1 MAGLLALLGRES
13 GQVRKEAATATEAS
27 AGGRARHPYFDI
39 EFMSYQVLARKWRP
53 KTFDSLVGQDSVV
66 RALTHALDANRLHHA
81 YLLTGTRG
89 VGKTTIARI
98 LAKAL
103 NCEQGVSSTPCG
115 VCSACQQIDAGRFV
129 DYIEMD
135 AASNRGVDEMVQ
147 LLEQATFMP
156 SVGRYKVYMIDEV
169 HQLTSHAFN
178 AMLKTLEEPPAHVKF
193 ILATTDPQK
202 ILVTVLSRCL
212 QFNLR
217 QLSPAQLSSHLA
229 NVLGGEGIAADLKAL
244 DLISRAAG
252 GSVRDALS
260 LLDQAI
266 AHGAGAV
273 HADQVGQML
282 GTSNLSRM
290 ISMLSALIAGD
301 VASVRELAQQM
312 SLATLSFESALD
324 DLARLAVAL
333 QLMQFDATEGAQEFL
348 SLSDDDAAQLHILA
362 NQCSRPYAQ
371 LIYQVATRARA
382 DLRLA
387 PDPAHGFLMAMLRLM
402 TVHPGHGVTEQPMP
416 LMVGENLSRAPAAS
430 ASLKSSVEVK
440 TPVQQDVP
448 VTKSLAPVPTASPV
462 RSDNAAAPT
471 LSPTDWPQLVE
482 ELGLKGMAREL
493 AQHSAC
499 GSFGAGEVVLK
510 LPATHRQLMMPASE
524 QRLAQ
529 ALSEKFGA
537 PMRVRFDV
545 VEQVGVTAA
554 VLKKEA
560 AEERMNQAVAA
571 IESDPLV
578 QELIDVF
585 DAKLIDG
592 SIRPLAS

>member
-1 MAGLLALLGRES
+1 
-13 GQVRKEAATATEAS
+13 
-27 AGGRARHPYFDI
+27 
-39 EFMSYQVLARKWRP
+39 MSYQVLARKWRP
-53 KTFDSLVGQDSVV
+53 KTFDSLVGQDAVV

-147 LLEQATFMP
+147 LLEQATFLP

-169 HQLTSHAFN
+169 HQLTTHAFN

-217 QLSPAQLSSHLA
+217 QVSPVQLTAHLS
-229 NVLGGEGIAADLKAL
+229 NVLAGEGIPADGKAL
-244 DLISRAAG
+244 ELIARAAG

-273 HADQVGQML
+273 QADQVGQML

-290 ISMLSALIAGD
+290 LSTMSALIRGD
-301 VASVRELAQQM
+301 VNDVREQAHQM
-312 SLATLSFESALD
+312 ALATLSFESALD

-333 QLMQFDATEGAQEFL
+333 QLMQFGAADGAQEFS
-348 SLSDDDAAQLHILA
+348 SLAEDDAARLRELA
-362 NQCSRPYAQ
+362 GQCSRPYAQ
-371 LIYQVATRARA
+371 LIYQVATKARA

-387 PDPAHGFLMAMLRLM
+387 PDSAHGFLMAMLRLL
-402 TVHPGHGVTEQPMP
+402 TVHPGHAATVQPMP
-416 LMVGENLSRAPAAS
+416 LPDVSGTSQQRQQPPIVSMSVQNTVPDVTPKAVSEKPVTAGSTEAAPPAPQQAPTAFNPAA
-430 ASLKSSVEVK
+430 
-440 TPVQQDVP
+440 
-448 VTKSLAPVPTASPV
+448 
-462 RSDNAAAPT
+462 
-471 LSPTDWPQLVE
+471 WPQLVD
-482 ELGLKGMAREL
+482 ELGLKGMTREL

-499 GSFGAGEVVLK
+499 QSFSDGLLVLN
-510 LPATHRQLMMPASE
+510 LPATHRQLLMPASE

-529 ALSEKFGA
+529 ALSEKMGGA
-537 PMRVRFDV
+537 VRVRFDV

-560 AEERMNQAVAA
+560 AEERMNNAVAA
-571 IESDPLV
+571 IESDPVV
-578 QELIDVF
+578 QEMIDVF
-585 DAKLIDG
+585 DARLIDG

>member
-1 MAGLLALLGRES
+1 
-13 GQVRKEAATATEAS
+13 
-27 AGGRARHPYFDI
+27 
-39 EFMSYQVLARKWRP
+39 MSYQVLARKWRP
-53 KTFDSLVGQDSVV
+53 KTFDSLVGQDAVV

-135 AASNRGVDEMVQ
+135 AASNRGVEEMVQ
-147 LLEQATFMP
+147 LLEQATFLP

-169 HQLTSHAFN
+169 HQLTTHAFN

-217 QLSPAQLSSHLA
+217 QVSPQQLSSHLST
-229 NVLGGEGIAADLKAL
+229 VLAGEGIPADAKAL
-244 DLISRAAG
+244 ELIARAAG

-273 HADQVGQML
+273 QAEQVGQML

-290 ISMLSALIAGD
+290 LSMMAALIAGD
-301 VASVRELAQQM
+301 VGAVREQTHQM
-312 SLATLSFESALD
+312 AVATLSFESALD

-333 QLMQFDATEGAQEFL
+333 QLMQFGAADGAQDFS
-348 SLSDDDAAQLHILA
+348 SLAEDDAAQLRRLA
-362 NQCSRPYAQ
+362 GQCARPYAQ

-387 PDPAHGFLMAMLRLM
+387 PDPAHGFLMAMLRLL
-402 TVHPGHGVTEQPMP
+402 TVHPGHAGSAQTQTMSLQDTNV
-416 LMVGENLSRAPAAS
+416 PA
-430 ASLKSSVEVK
+430 
-440 TPVQQDVP
+440 QQVSTAVVPAQAP
-448 VTKSLAPVPTASPV
+448 VTSCAEPSLEETPRPVAAQTTGIAPPAEALPE
-462 RSDNAAAPT
+462 AFAPE
-471 LSPTDWPQLVE
+471 DWPQLVDQ
-482 ELGLKGMAREL
+482 LGLKGMAREL

-499 GSFGAGEVVLK
+499 QSYANGLLVLN
-510 LPATHRQLMMPASE
+510 LPATHRQLLMPASE
-524 QRLAQ
+524 QRLIQ
-529 ALSEKFGA
+529 AITEKISE
-537 PMRVRFDV
+537 PVRIRFAI

-560 AEERMNQAVAA
+560 AEERMNNAVAA
-571 IESDPLV
+571 IESDPVV

-585 DAKLIDG
+585 DAKLIDE

>member
-1 MAGLLALLGRES
+1 
-13 GQVRKEAATATEAS
+13 
-27 AGGRARHPYFDI
+27 
-39 EFMSYQVLARKWRP
+39 MSYQVLARKWRP
-53 KTFDSLVGQDSVV
+53 KTFESLVGQDAVV

-115 VCSACQQIDAGRFV
+115 VCSACQQIDSGRFV

-147 LLEQATFMP
+147 LLEQATFLP

-169 HQLTSHAFN
+169 HQLTAHAFN

-217 QLSPAQLSSHLA
+217 QLSPLQLSAHLTH
-229 NVLGGEGIAADLKAL
+229 VLTGEGIAADPKAL
-244 DLISRAAG
+244 ELIARAAG

-273 HADQVGQML
+273 QADQVGQML
-282 GTSNLSRM
+282 GTSNVSRM
-290 ISMLSALIAGD
+290 LSMLSALVRGD
-301 VASVRELAQQM
+301 VSDVREQTQQM
-312 SLATLSFESALD
+312 ALATLSFESALD

-333 QLMQFDATEGAQEFL
+333 QLMQFGAADGAQEFS
-348 SLSDDDAAQLHILA
+348 SLTEDDAAQLRVLA
-362 NQCSRPYAQ
+362 DQASRPYAQ

-387 PDPAHGFLMAMLRLM
+387 PDPAHGFLMAMLRLL
-402 TVHPGHGVTEQPMP
+402 TVHPGHAAAMTPMAVVGGVSDVAVTNSMGSALPA
-416 LMVGENLSRAPAAS
+416 VTDAPGS
-430 ASLKSSVEVK
+430 KRVP
-440 TPVQQDVP
+440 PVQV
-448 VTKSLAPVPTASPV
+448 APPQAATIECQSPAPSTAPSALMQ
-462 RSDNAAAPT
+462 SA
-471 LSPTDWPQLVE
+471 DWPQLVDQ
-482 ELGLKGMAREL
+482 LGLKGMTREL

-499 GSFGAGEVVLK
+499 QSFIDGLLVLN
-510 LPATHRQLMMPASE
+510 LPATHRQLLMPASE

-529 ALSEKFGA
+529 ALTEKMGTA
-537 PMRVRFDV
+537 VRIRFDV

-554 VLKKEA
+554 ALKKEA
-560 AEERMNQAVAA
+560 AEMRMNNAVAA

-592 SIRPLAS
+592 SIRPLAT

>member
-1 MAGLLALLGRES
+1 
-13 GQVRKEAATATEAS
+13 
-27 AGGRARHPYFDI
+27 
-39 EFMSYQVLARKWRP
+39 MSYQVLARKWRP
-53 KTFDSLVGQDSVV
+53 KSFESLVGQDAVV

-103 NCEQGVSSTPCG
+103 NCEQGVSSKPCG

-147 LLEQATFMP
+147 LLEQATFLP

-169 HQLTSHAFN
+169 HQLTAHAFN

-217 QLSPAQLSSHLA
+217 QVSPPQLASHLEH
-229 NVLGGEGIAADLKAL
+229 VLNGEGIAPDVKAL
-244 DLISRAAG
+244 ELIARAAG

-266 AHGAGAV
+266 AHGGGSV
-273 HADQVGQML
+273 VADQVSQML
-282 GTSNLSRM
+282 GTSNMSRM
-290 ISMLSALIAGD
+290 VGMLSSLIQGD
-301 VASVRELAQQM
+301 VSAVREQTSQM
-312 SLATLSFESALD
+312 AAGALSFESALD
-324 DLARLAVAL
+324 DLSRLAVSL
-333 QLMQFDATEGAQEFL
+333 QLMQFDASEGSQEFSAL
-348 SLSDDDAAQLHILA
+348 AEDDAQQLRLLST
-362 NQCSRPYAQ
+362 QCSRAYAQ
-371 LIYQVATRARA
+371 LIYQVATKARG

-387 PDPAHGFLMAMLRLM
+387 PDAAHGFLMAMLRLLA
-402 TVHPGHGVTEQPMP
+402 VHPGHVSEAQPV
-416 LMVGENLSRAPAAS
+416 MVA
-430 ASLKSSVEVK
+430 
-440 TPVQQDVP
+440 TPVKVQALTAQAMVP
-448 VTKSLAPVPTASPV
+448 PVVTPPVADARSAVAPVPKPSEHL
-462 RSDNAAAPT
+462 RD
-471 LSPTDWPQLVE
+471 LSAEIWPQTVE
-482 ELGLKGMAREL
+482 RLGLKGMAREL
-493 AQHSAC
+493 AQHSAFA
-499 GSFGAGEVVLK
+499 SFADGLVALN
-510 LPATHRQLMMPASE
+510 LPATHRQLLMPASE
-524 QRLAQ
+524 QRVAQ
-529 ALSEKFGA
+529 ALSELLGA
-537 PMRVRFDV
+537 QVRVKFDV

-560 AEERMNQAVAA
+560 AEERQNTAVAA

-592 SIRPLAS
+592 SIRPVTG

>member
-1 MAGLLALLGRES
+1 
-13 GQVRKEAATATEAS
+13 
-27 AGGRARHPYFDI
+27 
-39 EFMSYQVLARKWRP
+39 MSYQVLARKWRP
-53 KTFDSLVGQDSVV
+53 KSFESLVGQDAVV

-147 LLEQATFMP
+147 LLEQATFLP

-169 HQLTSHAFN
+169 HQLTTHAFN

-217 QLSPAQLSSHLA
+217 QVSPTLLAAHLDHVLS
-229 NVLGGEGIAADLKAL
+229 GEGIAPYGKAL
-244 DLISRAAG
+244 ELIARAAN

-266 AHGAGAV
+266 AHGAGSIQV
-273 HADQVGQML
+273 DQVSQML
-282 GTSNLSRM
+282 GTSNVSRM
-290 ISMLSALIAGD
+290 LGVLASVVAGD
-301 VASVRELAQQM
+301 VVAIREQTAQMAAAS
-312 SLATLSFESALD
+312 LSFEAALD
-324 DLARLAVAL
+324 DLSRLAVSL
-333 QLMQFDATEGAQEFL
+333 QLMQFDASEGAQEFA
-348 SLSDDDAAQLHILA
+348 SLAEDDALQLRHLSA
-362 NQCSRPYAQ
+362 QCSRSYAQ
-371 LIYQVATRARA
+371 LIYQVATKARA

-387 PDPAHGFLMAMLRLM
+387 PDAAHGFLMAMLRLLA
-402 TVHPGHGVTEQPMP
+402 VHPGQANTPQTLMP
-416 LMVGENLSRAPAAS
+416 TVSSSPQKVVPQVAAKRDAPALSVHEALAPAA
-430 ASLKSSVEVK
+430 LE
-440 TPVQQDVP
+440 PVQASSQA
-448 VTKSLAPVPTASPV
+448 VTTTPQQVQASPTEITV
-462 RSDNAAAPT
+462 EQ
-471 LSPTDWPQLVE
+471 WPSLVDR
-482 ELGLKGMAREL
+482 LGLKGMTREL
-493 AQHSAC
+493 VQHSAFQSLSD
-499 GSFGAGEVVLK
+499 GLIVLN
-510 LPATHRQLMMPASE
+510 LPATHRQLLMPASE
-524 QRLAQ
+524 QRVTQ
-529 ALSEKFGA
+529 ALSDLLGKTVH
-537 PMRVRFDV
+537 VRFDV

-560 AEERMNQAVAA
+560 AEDRQNNAVAA
-571 IESDPLV
+571 IESDPVV

-592 SIRPLAS
+592 SIRPLTA

>member
-1 MAGLLALLGRES
+1 
-13 GQVRKEAATATEAS
+13 
-27 AGGRARHPYFDI
+27 
-39 EFMSYQVLARKWRP
+39 MSYQVLARKWRP
-53 KTFDSLVGQDSVV
+53 KSFDSLVGQDAVV

-147 LLEQATFMP
+147 LLEQATFLP

-169 HQLTSHAFN
+169 HQLTAHAFN

-217 QLSPAQLSSHLA
+217 QVSALQLAAHLSH
-229 NVLGGEGIAADLKAL
+229 VLTGEGIPVEAKAL
-244 DLISRAAG
+244 ELIARAAG

-266 AHGAGAV
+266 AHGAGSV
-273 HADQVGQML
+273 QVDQVGQML
-282 GTSNLSRM
+282 GTTNLSRM
-290 ISMLSALIAGD
+290 LAMLGALIGGD
-301 VASVRELAQQM
+301 VNGVREQVQQM
-312 SLATLSFESALD
+312 AAASLSFESALD

-333 QLMQFDATEGAQEFL
+333 QLIQFNAADGAQEFSAL
-348 SLSDDDAAQLHILA
+348 AEDDVAQLTQLA
-362 NQCSRPYAQ
+362 SQCSRPYAQ

-387 PDPAHGFLMAMLRLM
+387 PDPAHGFMMAMLRML
-402 TVHPGHGVTEQPMP
+402 TVHPVHTAGAQPLTMAVSCSQP
-416 LMVGENLSRAPAAS
+416 
-430 ASLKSSVEVK
+430 
-440 TPVQQDVP
+440 
-448 VTKSLAPVPTASPV
+448 ASPPSPSQLPATNPTV
-462 RSDNAAAPT
+462 AP
-471 LSPTDWPQLVE
+471 LPQGSPPVAKATAVSFSPENWPQLVDQ
-482 ELGLKGMAREL
+482 LGLKGMTREL

-499 GSFGAGEVVLK
+499 QSLVDGEMVLN
-510 LPATHRQLMMPASE
+510 LPATHRQLLMPASE

-529 ALSEKFGA
+529 ALSEKLGT
-537 PMRVRFDV
+537 PTRVRFDV

-560 AEERMNQAVAA
+560 AEERMNNAVAA
-571 IESDPLV
+571 IESDPIV

>member
-1 MAGLLALLGRES
+1 
-13 GQVRKEAATATEAS
+13 
-27 AGGRARHPYFDI
+27 
-39 EFMSYQVLARKWRP
+39 MSYQVLARKWRP
-53 KTFDSLVGQDSVV
+53 KSFESLVGQDAVV

-103 NCEQGVSSTPCG
+103 NCEQGVSSKPCG

-147 LLEQATFMP
+147 LLEQATFLP

-169 HQLTSHAFN
+169 HQLTAHAFN

-217 QLSPAQLSSHLA
+217 QVSPHQLASHLEH
-229 NVLGGEGIAADLKAL
+229 VLNGEGISPDMKAL
-244 DLISRAAG
+244 ELIARAAG

-266 AHGAGAV
+266 AHGGGSV
-273 HADQVGQML
+273 VADQVSQML
-282 GTSNLSRM
+282 GTSNMSRM
-290 ISMLSALIAGD
+290 VGMLSSLIQGD
-301 VASVRELAQQM
+301 VSAVREQTSQM
-312 SLATLSFESALD
+312 AAGALSFELALD
-324 DLARLAVAL
+324 DLSRLAVSL
-333 QLMQFDATEGAQEFL
+333 QLMQFDASEGSQEFSAL
-348 SLSDDDAAQLHILA
+348 AEDDAQQLRLLST
-362 NQCSRPYAQ
+362 QCSRAYAQ
-371 LIYQVATRARA
+371 LIYQVATKARG

-387 PDPAHGFLMAMLRLM
+387 PDAAHGFLMAMLRLSA
-402 TVHPGHGVTEQPMP
+402 VHPGHVSEAQPV
-416 LMVGENLSRAPAAS
+416 MVA
-430 ASLKSSVEVK
+430 
-440 TPVQQDVP
+440 TPVKVQASPAQAMVP
-448 VTKSLAPVPTASPV
+448 PVVTPPVAEVRSAVAPVPKSTEHL
-462 RSDNAAAPT
+462 SD
-471 LSPTDWPQLVE
+471 LSTEIWPQTVE
-482 ELGLKGMAREL
+482 RLGLKGMAREL
-493 AQHSAC
+493 VQHSAFA
-499 GSFGAGEVVLK
+499 SFAEGLVSLN
-510 LPATHRQLMMPASE
+510 LPATHRQLLMPASE
-524 QRLAQ
+524 QRVTQ
-529 ALSEKFGA
+529 ALSELLGA
-537 PMRVRFDV
+537 QVRVKFDV

-560 AEERMNQAVAA
+560 AEERQNTAVAA

-592 SIRPLAS
+592 SIRPVTG

>member
-1 MAGLLALLGRES
+1 M
-13 GQVRKEAATATEAS
+13 
-27 AGGRARHPYFDI
+27 
-39 EFMSYQVLARKWRP
+39 
-53 KTFDSLVGQDSVV
+53 GQDAVV

-103 NCEQGVSSTPCG
+103 NCEQGVSSKPCG

-147 LLEQATFMP
+147 LLEQATFLP

-169 HQLTSHAFN
+169 HQLTTHAFN

-217 QLSPAQLSSHLA
+217 QVSPPQLASHLEH
-229 NVLGGEGIAADLKAL
+229 VLNGEGIAPDVKAL
-244 DLISRAAG
+244 ELIARAAG

-266 AHGAGAV
+266 AHGGGLV
-273 HADQVGQML
+273 EADQVSQML
-282 GTSNLSRM
+282 GTSNMSRM
-290 ISMLSALIAGD
+290 LEMLSALIQGD
-301 VASVRELAQQM
+301 VSAVRDQISQM
-312 SLATLSFESALD
+312 AAGALSFESALD
-324 DLARLAVAL
+324 DLSRLAVSL
-333 QLMQFDATEGAQEFL
+333 QLMQFDAADGSQEFS
-348 SLSDDDAAQLHILA
+348 SLAEDDAQQLRLLST
-362 NQCSRPYAQ
+362 QCSRVYAQ
-371 LIYQVATRARA
+371 LIYQVATKARG

-387 PDPAHGFLMAMLRLM
+387 PDSAHGFLMAMLRLLA
-402 TVHPGHGVTEQPMP
+402 VHPGHVSAVQPQMAATRLKAVAAPVQAVPQTVMPSVTEEHSAVAQAPKP
-416 LMVGENLSRAPAAS
+416 SAPVINLSAESWPQ
-430 ASLKSSVEVK
+430 SVE
-440 TPVQQDVP
+440 
-448 VTKSLAPVPTASPV
+448 
-462 RSDNAAAPT
+462 R
-471 LSPTDWPQLVE
+471 
-482 ELGLKGMAREL
+482 LGLKGMAREL
-493 AQHSAC
+493 VQHSAFANFSD
-499 GSFGAGEVVLK
+499 GLVALN
-510 LPATHRQLMMPASE
+510 LPATHRQLLMPASE
-524 QRLAQ
+524 QRVSQ
-529 ALSEKFGA
+529 ALSELLGVQV
-537 PMRVRFDV
+537 RVRFDV

-560 AEERMNQAVAA
+560 AEERQSTAVAA

-592 SIRPLAS
+592 SIRPVTD

>member
-1 MAGLLALLGRES
+1 
-13 GQVRKEAATATEAS
+13 
-27 AGGRARHPYFDI
+27 
-39 EFMSYQVLARKWRP
+39 MSYQVLARKWRP
-53 KTFDSLVGQDSVV
+53 KSFESLVGQDSVV

-147 LLEQATFMP
+147 LLEQATFLP

-169 HQLTSHAFN
+169 HQLTAHAFN

-217 QLSPAQLSSHLA
+217 QLSPQLLASHLTH
-229 NVLGGEGIAADLKAL
+229 VLTGEGLQADPKAL
-244 DLISRAAG
+244 DQIARAAS

-266 AHGAGAV
+266 AHGAGTVDLA
-273 HADQVGQML
+273 QVSQML
-282 GTSNLSRM
+282 GTSNMSRM
-290 ISMLSALIAGD
+290 LDVLTALIAGE
-301 VASVRELAQQM
+301 VGTLRTICQQM
-312 SLATLSFESALD
+312 AAASQSFESALD
-324 DLARLAVAL
+324 DLARLAVGL
-333 QLMQFDATEGAQEFL
+333 QLVQFDAPEGAQEFS
-348 SLSDDDAAQLHILA
+348 SLAIDDALRLSQLA
-362 NQCSRPYAQ
+362 GQCTPQYVQ
-371 LIYQVATRARA
+371 LIYQICTKARS
-382 DLRLA
+382 DMRLA
-387 PDPAHGFLMAMLRLM
+387 PDPAHGFMMAMLRLM
-402 TVHPGHGVTEQPMP
+402 AVHPGVSSHAPAVMGT
-416 LMVGENLSRAPAAS
+416 LSAAAS
-430 ASLKSSVEVK
+430 ALSTLVTSSPPPVEHTK
-440 TPVQQDVP
+440 PPVSVDQSAV
-448 VTKSLAPVPTASPV
+448 APATNTESASV
-462 RSDNAAAPT
+462 ASATTVQLDAG
-471 LSPTDWPQLVE
+471 SWPNIVDR
-482 ELGLKGMAREL
+482 LGLKGMTREL
-493 AQHSAC
+493 AQHSAFH
-499 GSFGAGEVVLK
+499 SFTEGLLMLN
-510 LPATHRQLMMPASE
+510 LPATHRQLLIPASE
-524 QRLAQ
+524 QRMQQTLGE
-529 ALSEKFGA
+529 LLGGA
-537 PMRVRFDV
+537 VRVRFDV
-545 VEQVGVTAA
+545 VDQVGVTAA

-560 AEERMNQAVAA
+560 AEERQNHAVAA

-592 SIRPLAS
+592 SIRPVAN

>member
-1 MAGLLALLGRES
+1 
-13 GQVRKEAATATEAS
+13 
-27 AGGRARHPYFDI
+27 
-39 EFMSYQVLARKWRP
+39 MSYQVLARKWRP
-53 KTFDSLVGQDSVV
+53 KTFDTLVGQDAVV

-135 AASNRGVDEMVQ
+135 AASNRGIDEMVQ
-147 LLEQATFMP
+147 LLEQATFLP

-169 HQLTSHAFN
+169 HQLTTHAFN

-217 QLSPAQLSSHLA
+217 QVSPMQLSAHLA
-229 NVLGGEGIAADLKAL
+229 TVLAGEGVAADSKAL
-244 DLISRAAG
+244 ELIARAAG

-273 HADQVGQML
+273 QADQVGQML

-290 ISMLSALIAGD
+290 LSMMTALIAGD
-301 VASVRELAQQM
+301 VGAVREQTHQM
-312 SLATLSFESALD
+312 AVATLSFESALD

-333 QLMQFDATEGAQEFL
+333 QLMQFGAADDGAQEFS
-348 SLSDDDAAQLHILA
+348 SLAEDDAAQLRRLA
-362 NQCSRPYAQ
+362 GQCTRPYAQ

-387 PDPAHGFLMAMLRLM
+387 PDPAHGFLMAMLRLL
-402 TVHPGHGVTEQPMP
+402 TVHPGH
-416 LMVGENLSRAPAAS
+416 AAS
-430 ASLKSSVEVK
+430 AQTQTMSLQNTSVPAQQVSAAEV
-440 TPVQQDVP
+440 PAQ
-448 VTKSLAPVPTASPV
+448 APVASCAEPSLEEAPRAVEAQAASIAPPAEASPEV
-462 RSDNAAAPT
+462 FALEA
-471 LSPTDWPQLVE
+471 WPQLVDQ
-482 ELGLKGMAREL
+482 LGLKGMAREL

-499 GSFGAGEVVLK
+499 QSFADGLLVLN
-510 LPATHRQLMMPASE
+510 LPATHRQLLMPASE
-524 QRLAQ
+524 QRVAQ
-529 ALSEKFGA
+529 ALSEKMNT
-537 PMRVRFDV
+537 PVRVRFDV

-560 AEERMNQAVAA
+560 AEERMNNAVAA
-571 IESDPLV
+571 IESDPVV

-592 SIRPLAS
+592 SIRPLTG

>member
-1 MAGLLALLGRES
+1 
-13 GQVRKEAATATEAS
+13 
-27 AGGRARHPYFDI
+27 
-39 EFMSYQVLARKWRP
+39 MSYQVLARKWRP
-53 KTFDSLVGQDSVV
+53 KSFESLVGQDAVV

-103 NCEQGVSSTPCG
+103 NCEQGVSSKPCG

-147 LLEQATFMP
+147 LLEQATFLP

-169 HQLTSHAFN
+169 HQLTAHAFN

-217 QLSPAQLSSHLA
+217 QVSPPQLASHLEH
-229 NVLGGEGIAADLKAL
+229 VLQGEGIAPDLKAL
-244 DLISRAAG
+244 ELIARAAG

-266 AHGAGAV
+266 AHGGGSV
-273 HADQVGQML
+273 QVEQVSQML
-282 GTSNLSRM
+282 GTSNMSRM
-290 ISMLSALIAGD
+290 VGMLSALIHGD
-301 VASVRELAQQM
+301 VSAVRDQTSQM
-312 SLATLSFESALD
+312 AAGSLSFESALD
-324 DLARLAVAL
+324 DLSRLAVSL
-333 QLMQFDATEGAQEFL
+333 QLMQFDASEGSQEFSAL
-348 SLSDDDAAQLHILA
+348 AEDDAQQLRQLST
-362 NQCSRPYAQ
+362 QCSRVYAQ
-371 LIYQVATRARA
+371 LIYQVATKARA

-387 PDPAHGFLMAMLRLM
+387 PDSAHGFLMAMLRLLA
-402 TVHPGHGVTEQPMP
+402 VHRGHASAVQP
-416 LMVGENLSRAPAAS
+416 LMSAAS
-430 ASLKSSVEVK
+430 AK
-440 TPVQQDVP
+440 TV
-448 VTKSLAPVPTASPV
+448 ASPV
-462 RSDNAAAPT
+462 VSSPGLNVQPSPSAMIAPVAQVVT
-471 LSPTDWPQLVE
+471 QPVKVEPPQLAPSPKMSAPGSALSAETWPQTVE
-482 ELGLKGMAREL
+482 RLGLKGMAREL
-493 AQHSAC
+493 VQHSAFANFSE
-499 GSFGAGEVVLK
+499 GLVALN
-510 LPATHRQLMMPASE
+510 LPATHRQLLMPASE
-524 QRLAQ
+524 QRVAQ
-529 ALSEKFGA
+529 ALSDLLGEQV
-537 PMRVRFDV
+537 RVRFDV

-560 AEERMNQAVAA
+560 AEERQNTAVAA
-571 IESDPLV
+571 IESDPVV

-592 SIRPLAS
+592 SIRPVTG

>member
-1 MAGLLALLGRES
+1 
-13 GQVRKEAATATEAS
+13 
-27 AGGRARHPYFDI
+27 
-39 EFMSYQVLARKWRP
+39 MSYQVLARKWRP
-53 KTFDSLVGQDSVV
+53 KSFESLVGQDAVV

-147 LLEQATFMP
+147 LLEQATFLP

-169 HQLTSHAFN
+169 HQLTTHAFN

-217 QLSPAQLSSHLA
+217 QVSPPQLAAHLDHVLS
-229 NVLGGEGIAADLKAL
+229 GEGIAPDAKAL
-244 DLISRAAG
+244 ELIARAAG

-266 AHGAGAV
+266 AHGGGAV
-273 HADQVGQML
+273 QAEQVSQML
-282 GTSNLSRM
+282 GTSNMSRM
-290 ISMLSALIAGD
+290 LEMLSALIQGD
-301 VASVRELAQQM
+301 VAAVREQTAQM
-312 SLATLSFESALD
+312 AANALSFESALD
-324 DLARLAVAL
+324 DLSRLAVSL
-333 QLMQFDATEGAQEFL
+333 QLMQFDASDGAQEFSAL
-348 SLSDDDAAQLHILA
+348 AEDDAAQLRALA
-362 NQCSRPYAQ
+362 TQCSRVYAQ
-371 LIYQVATRARA
+371 LIYQVATKARG

-387 PDPAHGFLMAMLRLM
+387 PDAAHGFLMAMLRLLA
-402 TVHPGHGVTEQPMP
+402 VHPGHSATKQPVMAAPVTASKPVAIASVQPAAPKISAPAVSRSAEAEVPKPAEQPQP
-416 LMVGENLSRAPAAS
+416 VA
-430 ASLKSSVEVK
+430 VE
-440 TPVQQDVP
+440 
-448 VTKSLAPVPTASPV
+448 SNTAEIS
-462 RSDNAAAPT
+462 AAA
-471 LSPTDWPQLVE
+471 WPGLVDR
-482 ELGLKGMAREL
+482 LGLKGMAREL
-493 AQHSAC
+493 VQHSAFASLAD
-499 GSFGAGEVVLK
+499 GLVTLN
-510 LPATHRQLMMPASE
+510 LPATHRQLLMPASE
-524 QRLAQ
+524 QRVMQ
-529 ALSEKFGA
+529 ALSELLGTSI
-537 PMRVRFDV
+537 RVRFDV

-560 AEERMNQAVAA
+560 AEERQNNAVAA

-585 DAKLIDG
+585 DAKLVDG
-592 SIRPLAS
+592 SIRPVTD

>member
-1 MAGLLALLGRES
+1 
-13 GQVRKEAATATEAS
+13 
-27 AGGRARHPYFDI
+27 
-39 EFMSYQVLARKWRP
+39 MSYQVLARKWRP
-53 KTFDSLVGQDSVV
+53 KSFESLVGQDAVV

-103 NCEQGVSSTPCG
+103 NCEQGVSSKPCG

-147 LLEQATFMP
+147 LLEQATFLP

-169 HQLTSHAFN
+169 HQLTAHAFN

-217 QLSPAQLSSHLA
+217 QVSPPQLSSHLEH
-229 NVLGGEGIAADLKAL
+229 VLTGEGIAPDIKAL
-244 DLISRAAG
+244 ELIARAAG

-266 AHGAGAV
+266 AHGGGTV
-273 HADQVGQML
+273 QADQVSQML
-282 GTSNLSRM
+282 GASNISRM
-290 ISMLSALIAGD
+290 LGVLSALVQGD
-301 VASVRELAQQM
+301 VTAVREQTAQM
-312 SLATLSFESALD
+312 AAGALSFESALD
-324 DLARLAVAL
+324 DLARLAVSL
-333 QLMQFDATEGAQEFL
+333 QLMQFDASDGAQEFS
-348 SLSDDDAAQLHILA
+348 SLAEDDAIQLRHLSA
-362 NQCSRPYAQ
+362 QCSRTYAQ
-371 LIYQVATRARA
+371 LIYQVATKARG

-387 PDPAHGFLMAMLRLM
+387 PDAAHGFLMAMLRLLAI
-402 TVHPGHGVTEQPMP
+402 HPGHAAVVQPKMTSAGI
-416 LMVGENLSRAPAAS
+416 LASAPAVPQAIKPTQHDTARKETQQAVVPAVTPNVS
-430 ASLKSSVEVK
+430 APAEVK
-440 TPVQQDVP
+440 QE
-448 VTKSLAPVPTASPV
+448 STA
-462 RSDNAAAPT
+462 
-471 LSPTDWPQLVE
+471 TDISAESWPQLVDR
-482 ELGLKGMAREL
+482 LGLKGMAREL
-493 AQHSAC
+493 AQHSAFL
-499 GSFGAGEVVLK
+499 SFSEGLITLN
-510 LPATHRQLMMPASE
+510 LPATHRQLLMPASE
-524 QRLAQ
+524 QRVTQ
-529 ALSEKFGA
+529 ALSELLGTA
-537 PMRVRFDV
+537 IRVRFDV

-560 AEERMNQAVAA
+560 AEERQNNAVAA

-592 SIRPLAS
+592 SIRPVTG

>member
-1 MAGLLALLGRES
+1 
-13 GQVRKEAATATEAS
+13 
-27 AGGRARHPYFDI
+27 
-39 EFMSYQVLARKWRP
+39 MSYQVLARKWRP
-53 KTFDSLVGQDSVV
+53 KSFESLVGQDAVV

-103 NCEQGVSSTPCG
+103 NCEQGVSSQPCG

-147 LLEQATFMP
+147 LLEQATFLP

-169 HQLTSHAFN
+169 HQLTAHAFN

-217 QLSPAQLSSHLA
+217 QVSPTQLASHLEH
-229 NVLGGEGIAADLKAL
+229 VLAGEGIAPDLKAL
-244 DLISRAAG
+244 ELIARAAG

-266 AHGAGAV
+266 AHGAGTIQAE
-273 HADQVGQML
+273 QVSQML
-282 GTSNLSRM
+282 GTSNISRM
-290 ISMLSALIAGD
+290 LGMLTALIAGD
-301 VASVRELAQQM
+301 VAAVRDQTSQM
-312 SLATLSFESALD
+312 ASGALSFESALD
-324 DLARLAVAL
+324 DLSRLAVSL
-333 QLMQFDATEGAQEFL
+333 QLMQFDASEGAQEFS
-348 SLSDDDAAQLHILA
+348 SLAEDDASQLRSLA
-362 NQCSRPYAQ
+362 IQCSRSYAQ
-371 LIYQVATRARA
+371 LIYQVATKARG

-387 PDPAHGFLMAMLRLM
+387 PDAAHGFLMAMLRLLA
-402 TVHPGHGVTEQPMP
+402 VHPGHAAVATPAMP
-416 LMVGENLSRAPAAS
+416 VPLNS
-430 ASLKSSVEVK
+430 
-440 TPVQQDVP
+440 PVVS
-448 VTKSLAPVPTASPV
+448 SLAPLPKVPSPAPSV
-462 RSDNAAAPT
+462 AVPEAAQPTVLPVAEAPMLKENVAAPAT
-471 LSPTDWPQLVE
+471 PEISADQWPQWVDR
-482 ELGLKGMAREL
+482 LGLKGMAREL
-493 AQHSAC
+493 AQHSAFLSLDD
-499 GSFGAGEVVLK
+499 GLVTLN
-510 LPATHRQLMMPASE
+510 LPATHRQLLMPASE
-524 QRLAQ
+524 QRLVQ
-529 ALSEKFGA
+529 ALSELLGA
-537 PMRVRFDV
+537 PIRIRIDV

-560 AEERMNQAVAA
+560 AVERQNNAVAA
-571 IESDPLV
+571 IEGDPIV

-592 SIRPLAS
+592 SIRPVAE

>member
-1 MAGLLALLGRES
+1 
-13 GQVRKEAATATEAS
+13 
-27 AGGRARHPYFDI
+27 
-39 EFMSYQVLARKWRP
+39 MSYQVLARKWRP
-53 KTFDSLVGQDSVV
+53 KSFDSLVGQDAVV

-103 NCEQGVSSTPCG
+103 NCEQGVSSKPCG

-147 LLEQATFMP
+147 LLEQATFLP

-217 QLSPAQLSSHLA
+217 QVSPTQLAAHLSMVLS
-229 NVLGGEGIAADLKAL
+229 GEGIPADAKAL
-244 DLISRAAG
+244 ELIARAAN

-266 AHGAGAV
+266 AHGAGTV
-273 HADQVGQML
+273 QVDQVGQML

-290 ISMLSALIAGD
+290 LAMIDALVRGD
-301 VASVRELAQQM
+301 VGTVREQTQQM
-312 SLATLSFESALD
+312 AVATLSFESALD
-324 DLARLAVAL
+324 DLARLAVAM
-333 QLMQFDATEGAQEFL
+333 QLMQFGATDAADFS
-348 SLSDDDAAQLHILA
+348 SLVEDDARQLQALA
-362 NQCSRPYAQ
+362 GKCSRPYVQ
-371 LIYQVATRARA
+371 MLYQVTTRARA

-387 PDPAHGFLMAMLRLM
+387 PDPAHGFLMAMLRLL
-402 TVHPGHGVTEQPMP
+402 TVHPGHGAAATPMP
-416 LMVGENLSRAPAAS
+416 LSANPSEVAAVAVARSAVAPPTASESMPAAVAEVASVRQPLSSLAAS
-430 ASLKSSVEVK
+430 ALPD
-440 TPVQQDVP
+440 TFQ
-448 VTKSLAPVPTASPV
+448 
-462 RSDNAAAPT
+462 
-471 LSPTDWPQLVE
+471 PTDWPQLVDR
-482 ELGLKGMAREL
+482 LGLKGMAREL
-493 AQHSAC
+493 AQHSAFESLVD
-499 GSFGAGEVVLK
+499 GLLVLN
-510 LPATHRQLMMPASE
+510 LPATHRQLLMPASE

-529 ALSEKFGA
+529 AISETMGA
-537 PMRVRFDV
+537 AIRVRFDV

-560 AEERMNQAVAA
+560 AEERLNNAVAA
-571 IESDPLV
+571 IESDPIV

-592 SIRPLAS
+592 SIRPLAN

>member
-1 MAGLLALLGRES
+1 
-13 GQVRKEAATATEAS
+13 
-27 AGGRARHPYFDI
+27 
-39 EFMSYQVLARKWRP
+39 MSYQVLARKWRP
-53 KTFDSLVGQDSVV
+53 KTFDSLVGQDAVV

-115 VCSACQQIDAGRFV
+115 VCSACLQIDAGRFV

-147 LLEQATFMP
+147 LLEQATFLP

-169 HQLTSHAFN
+169 HQLTTHAFN

-217 QLSPAQLSSHLA
+217 QVSAVQLTSHLS
-229 NVLGGEGIAADLKAL
+229 NVLAGEGIPADGKAL
-244 DLISRAAG
+244 ELIARAAG

-273 HADQVGQML
+273 QADQVGQML

-290 ISMLSALIAGD
+290 LSMMSALIRGD
-301 VASVRELAQQM
+301 VNDVREQSHQM
-312 SLATLSFESALD
+312 ALATLSFESALD

-333 QLMQFDATEGAQEFL
+333 QLMQFGAADGAQEFS
-348 SLSDDDAAQLHILA
+348 SLAEDDAARLRELA
-362 NQCSRPYAQ
+362 GQCSRPYAQ
-371 LIYQVATRARA
+371 LIYQVATKARA

-387 PDPAHGFLMAMLRLM
+387 PDPAHGFLMAMLRLL
-402 TVHPGHGVTEQPMP
+402 TVHPGHAATAQPMP
-416 LMVGENLSRAPAAS
+416 LSHGIGAPQQTPQPPAVPVQNTVLDLAPKAAGETPVTAAS
-430 ASLKSSVEVK
+430 AEPAPQAQATFSS
-440 TPVQQDVP
+440 
-448 VTKSLAPVPTASPV
+448 A
-462 RSDNAAAPT
+462 
-471 LSPTDWPQLVE
+471 DWPQLVE
-482 ELGLKGMAREL
+482 ELGLKGMTREL
-493 AQHSAC
+493 AQHSAYQ
-499 GSFGAGEVVLK
+499 SFIDGLLVLN
-510 LPATHRQLMMPASE
+510 LPATHRQLLMPASE

-529 ALSEKFGA
+529 ALSDQMGVA
-537 PMRVRFDV
+537 VRVRFDV

-554 VLKKEA
+554 LLKKEA
-560 AEERMNQAVAA
+560 AEERMNNAVAA
-571 IESDPLV
+571 IESDPVV
-578 QELIDVF
+578 QEMIDVF
-585 DAKLIDG
+585 DARLIDG
-592 SIRPLAS
+592 SIRPLAG

>member
-1 MAGLLALLGRES
+1 
-13 GQVRKEAATATEAS
+13 
-27 AGGRARHPYFDI
+27 
-39 EFMSYQVLARKWRP
+39 MSYQVLARKWRP
-53 KTFDSLVGQDSVV
+53 KSFESLVGQDAVV

-103 NCEQGVSSTPCG
+103 NCEQGVSSQPCG

-147 LLEQATFMP
+147 LLEQATFLP

-169 HQLTSHAFN
+169 HQLTAHAFN

-217 QLSPAQLSSHLA
+217 QVSPTQLTSHLQH
-229 NVLGGEGIAADLKAL
+229 VLVGEGIAPDLKAL
-244 DLISRAAG
+244 ELIARAAG

-273 HADQVGQML
+273 DAEQVSQML
-282 GTSNLSRM
+282 GTSNISRM
-290 ISMLSALIAGD
+290 LGMLAALIDGD
-301 VASVRELAQQM
+301 VAAVRDQTAQM
-312 SLATLSFESALD
+312 ASSALSFESALD
-324 DLARLAVAL
+324 DLSRLAVSL
-333 QLMQFDATEGAQEFL
+333 QLMQFDASDGAQEFS
-348 SLSDDDAAQLHILA
+348 SLAVDDAAQLRSLA
-362 NQCSRPYAQ
+362 SQCSRSYAQ
-371 LIYQVATRARA
+371 LIYQVATKARG

-387 PDPAHGFLMAMLRLM
+387 PDAAHGFLMAMLRLLA
-402 TVHPGHGVTEQPMP
+402 VHPGH
-416 LMVGENLSRAPAAS
+416 AS
-430 ASLKSSVEVK
+430 ASTPAMSVPLN
-440 TPVQQDVP
+440 TPVVSYLTPPPKTSAPAPAVVLPEAAQPAVSPVAEAPVVIKPVVAP
-448 VTKSLAPVPTASPV
+448 VTTEISA
-462 RSDNAAAPT
+462 DQ
-471 LSPTDWPQLVE
+471 WPQWVDR
-482 ELGLKGMAREL
+482 LGLKGMAREL
-493 AQHSAC
+493 AQHSAFVC
-499 GSFGAGEVVLK
+499 LDDGLVTLN
-510 LPATHRQLMMPASE
+510 LPATHRQLLMPASE
-524 QRLAQ
+524 QRLVQ
-529 ALSEKFGA
+529 ALSEVLGA
-537 PMRVRFDV
+537 PIRVRIDV

-560 AEERMNQAVAA
+560 AVERQNNAVAA
-571 IESDPLV
+571 IESDPIV

-592 SIRPLAS
+592 SIRPVAK

>member
-1 MAGLLALLGRES
+1 
-13 GQVRKEAATATEAS
+13 
-27 AGGRARHPYFDI
+27 
-39 EFMSYQVLARKWRP
+39 MSYQVLARKWRP
-53 KTFDSLVGQDSVV
+53 KSFESLVGQDAVV

-103 NCEQGVSSTPCG
+103 NCEQGVSSQPCG

-147 LLEQATFMP
+147 LLEQATFLP

-169 HQLTSHAFN
+169 HQLTAHAFN

-217 QLSPAQLSSHLA
+217 QVSPTQLTSHLEY
-229 NVLGGEGIAADLKAL
+229 VLAGEGITPDLKAL
-244 DLISRAAG
+244 ELIARAAG

-266 AHGAGAV
+266 AHGAGTIQAE
-273 HADQVGQML
+273 QVSEML
-282 GTSNLSRM
+282 GTSNISRM
-290 ISMLSALIAGD
+290 LGMLTALIAGD
-301 VASVRELAQQM
+301 VAAVRDQTSQM
-312 SLATLSFESALD
+312 ASGALSFESALD
-324 DLARLAVAL
+324 DLSRLAVSL
-333 QLMQFDATEGAQEFL
+333 QLMQFDASEGAQEFS
-348 SLSDDDAAQLHILA
+348 SLAEDDASQLRSLA
-362 NQCSRPYAQ
+362 IQCSRSYAQ
-371 LIYQVATRARA
+371 LIYQVATKARG

-387 PDPAHGFLMAMLRLM
+387 PDAAHGFLMAMLRLLA
-402 TVHPGHGVTEQPMP
+402 VHPGHAAVATPAMP
-416 LMVGENLSRAPAAS
+416 VPLNS
-430 ASLKSSVEVK
+430 
-440 TPVQQDVP
+440 PVVS
-448 VTKSLAPVPTASPV
+448 SLAPLPKAPSPAPSVAVPEAAQPTVLPV
-462 RSDNAAAPT
+462 AEAPMVKENVAAPAT
-471 LSPTDWPQLVE
+471 PEISADQWPQWVDR
-482 ELGLKGMAREL
+482 LGLKGMAREL
-493 AQHSAC
+493 AQHSAFLSLDD
-499 GSFGAGEVVLK
+499 GLVTLN
-510 LPATHRQLMMPASE
+510 LPATHRQLLMPASE
-524 QRLAQ
+524 QRLVQ
-529 ALSEKFGA
+529 ALSELLGA
-537 PMRVRFDV
+537 PIRVRIDV

-560 AEERMNQAVAA
+560 AVERQNNAVAA
-571 IESDPLV
+571 IEGDPIV

-592 SIRPLAS
+592 SIRPVAE

>member
-1 MAGLLALLGRES
+1 
-13 GQVRKEAATATEAS
+13 
-27 AGGRARHPYFDI
+27 
-39 EFMSYQVLARKWRP
+39 MSYQVLARKWRP
-53 KTFDSLVGQDSVV
+53 KSFESLVGQDAVV

-103 NCEQGVSSTPCG
+103 NCEQGVSSKPCG

-169 HQLTSHAFN
+169 HQLTTHAFN

-217 QLSPAQLSSHLA
+217 QLSPHQLTSHLA
-229 NVLGGEGIAADLKAL
+229 YVLEGEGMHADEKAL
-244 DLISRAAG
+244 DLIARAAG

-266 AHGAGAV
+266 AHGAGLV
-273 HADQVGQML
+273 EVDQVSQML

-290 ISMLSALIAGD
+290 LDVLSGLVHGD
-301 VASVRELAQQM
+301 VNALRAITQQLASA
-312 SLATLSFESALD
+312 SLSFEAALD
-324 DLARLAVAL
+324 DLASLAVGL
-333 QLMQFDATEGAQEFL
+333 QLIQLGAHDGAREFS
-348 SLSDDDAAQLHILA
+348 SLSMDDIQRLETLA
-362 NQCSRPYAQ
+362 SQCDRSYAQ
-371 LIYQVATRARA
+371 LIYHVSIKARA

-387 PDPAHGFLMAMLRLM
+387 PDSAHGFMMAMLRLLA
-402 TVHPGHGVTEQPMP
+402 VHPGCQVPEMAELPQAELSIEALPASSCVVTQ
-416 LMVGENLSRAPAAS
+416 LDAS
-430 ASLKSSVEVK
+430 SWATTVD
-440 TPVQQDVP
+440 Q
-448 VTKSLAPVPTASPV
+448 
-462 RSDNAAAPT
+462 
-471 LSPTDWPQLVE
+471 
-482 ELGLKGMAREL
+482 LGLKGMAREL
-493 AQHSAC
+493 VQHSAFAAFND
-499 GSFGAGEVVLK
+499 GLLVLN
-510 LPATHRQLMMPASE
+510 LPATHRQLLMPASE
-524 QRLAQ
+524 QRVMQ
-529 ALSEKFGA
+529 ALSELTGQPVK
-537 PMRVRFDV
+537 VRFDV
-545 VEQVGVTAA
+545 VEQVGITAA
-554 VLKKEA
+554 AIKKEA
-560 AEERMNQAVAA
+560 ATERQNTAVAA
-571 IESDPLV
+571 IESDPV
-578 QELIDVF
+578 VRELIDTF

-592 SIRPLAS
+592 SIRPVTDGSF

>member
-1 MAGLLALLGRES
+1 
-13 GQVRKEAATATEAS
+13 
-27 AGGRARHPYFDI
+27 
-39 EFMSYQVLARKWRP
+39 MSYQVLARKWRP
-53 KTFDSLVGQDSVV
+53 KSFESLVGQDAVV

-147 LLEQATFMP
+147 LLEQATFLP

-169 HQLTSHAFN
+169 HQLTAHAFN

-217 QLSPAQLSSHLA
+217 QVSPTQLSTHLS
-229 NVLGGEGIAADLKAL
+229 NVLAGEGIAADHKAL
-244 DLISRAAG
+244 ELIARAAG

-266 AHGAGAV
+266 AHGAGSV
-273 HADQVGQML
+273 QADQVGQML

-290 ISMLSALIAGD
+290 LSMMAALIRGD
-301 VASVRELAQQM
+301 VASIREQTHQM
-312 SLATLSFESALD
+312 AVATLSFESALD

-333 QLMQFDATEGAQEFL
+333 QLMQFGAAEGAQEFS
-348 SLSDDDAAQLHILA
+348 SLAEDDAQQLRELA
-362 NQCSRPYAQ
+362 GQCSRPYAQ

-387 PDPAHGFLMAMLRLM
+387 PDPAHGFLMAMLRLL
-402 TVHPGHGVTEQPMP
+402 TVHPEHAAHAQAMP
-416 LMVGENLSRAPAAS
+416 LLDANGATPQVVIKSAAFSPQHEASAADATPKGSAVPPATAPAESLS
-430 ASLKSSVEVK
+430 APATAAVTAF
-440 TPVQQDVP
+440 TPD
-448 VTKSLAPVPTASPV
+448 S
-462 RSDNAAAPT
+462 
-471 LSPTDWPQLVE
+471 WPQLVDQ
-482 ELGLKGMAREL
+482 LGLKGMAREL

-499 GSFGAGEVVLK
+499 QSFSEGLLVLN
-510 LPATHRQLMMPASE
+510 LPATHRQLLMPASE
-524 QRLAQ
+524 QRVAQ
-529 ALSEKFGA
+529 AISEKMGA
-537 PMRVRFDV
+537 PTRVRFDL

-560 AEERMNQAVAA
+560 AEERMNNAVAA
-571 IESDPLV
+571 IESDPVV

>member
-1 MAGLLALLGRES
+1 M
-13 GQVRKEAATATEAS
+13 
-27 AGGRARHPYFDI
+27 
-39 EFMSYQVLARKWRP
+39 
-53 KTFDSLVGQDSVV
+53 GQDAVV

-103 NCEQGVSSTPCG
+103 NCEQGVSSKPCG

-147 LLEQATFMP
+147 LLEQATFLP

-169 HQLTSHAFN
+169 HQLTAHAFN

-217 QLSPAQLSSHLA
+217 QLAPQQLASHLA
-229 NVLGGEGIAADLKAL
+229 YVLQGEGLPADEKAL
-244 DLISRAAG
+244 DLIARAAS

-266 AHGAGAV
+266 AHGAGTVEAN
-273 HADQVGQML
+273 QVSQML

-290 ISMLSALIAGD
+290 LDVLSSLVKGD
-301 VASVRELAQQM
+301 VAALQATTLQM
-312 SLATLSFESALD
+312 ASASLSFEAALD
-324 DLARLAVAL
+324 DLARLSVAL
-333 QLMQFDATEGAQEFL
+333 QLMQFGAPEGAQEFS
-348 SLSDDDAAQLHILA
+348 SLGSDDAERLRLLSQQSDR
-362 NQCSRPYAQ
+362 SYAQ
-371 LIYQVATRARA
+371 LIYQVATKARA

-387 PDPAHGFLMAMLRLM
+387 PDSAHGFMMAMLRLLA
-402 TVHPGHGVTEQPMP
+402 VHPGCQTNSVASLAMP
-416 LMVGENLSRAPAAS
+416 VPEMAPARENP
-430 ASLKSSVEVK
+430 SVAMRRDENVAV
-440 TPVQQDVP
+440 TRMQDSP
-448 VTKSLAPVPTASPV
+448 LQFNVPTSQLP
-462 RSDNAAAPT
+462 RSSTSVPALDHEC
-471 LSPTDWPQLVE
+471 WPRIVDQ
-482 ELGLKGMAREL
+482 LGLKGMAREL
-493 AQHSAC
+493 AQHSAFH
-499 GSFGAGEVVLK
+499 SFEGGLLVLN
-510 LPATHRQLMMPASE
+510 LPATHRQLLMPASE
-524 QRLAQ
+524 QRMAQ
-529 ALSEKFGA
+529 MLSELLGESL
-537 PMRVRFDV
+537 RIRFDV
-545 VEQVGVTAA
+545 VDQVGVTAA

-560 AEERMNQAVAA
+560 AEERQNNAVAA

-578 QELIDVF
+578 RELIDVF

-592 SIRPLAS
+592 SIRPVTD

>member
-1 MAGLLALLGRES
+1 
-13 GQVRKEAATATEAS
+13 
-27 AGGRARHPYFDI
+27 
-39 EFMSYQVLARKWRP
+39 MSYQVLARKWRP
-53 KTFDSLVGQDSVV
+53 KSFESLVGQDSVV

-147 LLEQATFMP
+147 LLEQATFLP

-169 HQLTSHAFN
+169 HQLTAHAFN

-217 QLSPAQLSSHLA
+217 QLSPQLLASHLTH
-229 NVLGGEGIAADLKAL
+229 VLTGEGLQADPKAL
-244 DLISRAAG
+244 DLIARAAS

-266 AHGAGAV
+266 AHGAGSV
-273 HADQVGQML
+273 DLVQVSQML
-282 GTSNLSRM
+282 GTSNMSRM
-290 ISMLSALIAGD
+290 LDVLSALIAGD
-301 VASVRELAQQM
+301 VGTLRTICQQM
-312 SLATLSFESALD
+312 AAASQSFESALD
-324 DLARLAVAL
+324 DLARLSVGL
-333 QLMQFDATEGAQEFL
+333 QLIQFDAPEGAQEFS
-348 SLSDDDAAQLHILA
+348 SLAIDDALRLAQLA
-362 NQCSRPYAQ
+362 GQCTPQYVQ
-371 LIYQVATRARA
+371 LIYQISTKARS
-382 DLRLA
+382 DIRLA
-387 PDPAHGFLMAMLRLM
+387 PDPVHGFMMAMLRLM
-402 TVHPGHGVTEQPMP
+402 AVHPGVSS
-416 LMVGENLSRAPAAS
+416 NAPAVMNIASSAAPALSTLVTSSQPPVEHTSPEPEAQTAVAPATNTAS
-430 ASLKSSVEVK
+430 AAMVEL
-440 TPVQQDVP
+440 DAG
-448 VTKSLAPVPTASPV
+448 S
-462 RSDNAAAPT
+462 
-471 LSPTDWPQLVE
+471 WPSIVDR
-482 ELGLKGMAREL
+482 LGLKGMTREL
-493 AQHSAC
+493 AQHSAFY
-499 GSFGAGEVVLK
+499 SFTDGLLILN
-510 LPATHRQLMMPASE
+510 LPATHRQLLMPASE
-524 QRLAQ
+524 QRMQQTLGE
-529 ALSEKFGA
+529 LLGGTV
-537 PMRVRFDV
+537 RVRFDV
-545 VEQVGVTAA
+545 VDQVGVTAA

-560 AEERMNQAVAA
+560 AEERQNHAVAA

-592 SIRPLAS
+592 SIRPVTNGSP

>member
-1 MAGLLALLGRES
+1 
-13 GQVRKEAATATEAS
+13 
-27 AGGRARHPYFDI
+27 
-39 EFMSYQVLARKWRP
+39 MSYQVLARKWRP
-53 KTFDSLVGQDSVV
+53 KSFESLVGQDAVV

-147 LLEQATFMP
+147 LLEQATFLP

-169 HQLTSHAFN
+169 HQLTAHAFN

-217 QLSPAQLSSHLA
+217 QVSPPQLAKHLEH
-229 NVLGGEGIAADLKAL
+229 VLNGEGIVPDVKAL
-244 DLISRAAG
+244 ELIARAAG

-266 AHGAGAV
+266 AHGAGSIQ
-273 HADQVGQML
+273 ADQVSQML
-282 GTSNLSRM
+282 GTSNMSRM
-290 ISMLSALIAGD
+290 ISMLSALIQGD
-301 VASVRELAQQM
+301 VATVREQTSQM
-312 SLATLSFESALD
+312 AAAALSFESALD
-324 DLARLAVAL
+324 DLSRLAVSL
-333 QLMQFDATEGAQEFL
+333 QLMQFDASEGSQEFS
-348 SLSDDDAAQLHILA
+348 SLAEDDAQQLRQLA
-362 NQCSRPYAQ
+362 SQSSRAYAQ
-371 LIYQVATRARA
+371 LIYQVATKARA

-387 PDPAHGFLMAMLRLM
+387 PDSAHGFLMAMLRVLA
-402 TVHPGHGVTEQPMP
+402 VHPGHASVAQPVM
-416 LMVGENLSRAPAAS
+416 
-430 ASLKSSVEVK
+430 
-440 TPVQQDVP
+440 
-448 VTKSLAPVPTASPV
+448 
-462 RSDNAAAPT
+462 AAAPLKSAVPPVG
-471 LSPTDWPQLVE
+471 LSAERNANSASAEPVLAPIQAISQPELDERASISPAANPPEPVSNLSAENWPQSVE
-482 ELGLKGMAREL
+482 RLGLKGMAREL
-493 AQHSAC
+493 VQHSA
-499 GSFGAGEVVLK
+499 FAGFTDGLVTLN
-510 LPATHRQLMMPASE
+510 LPATHRQLLMPASE
-524 QRLAQ
+524 QRVVQ
-529 ALSEKFGA
+529 ALSELLGA
-537 PMRVRFDV
+537 QVRVRFDV

-560 AEERMNQAVAA
+560 AEERQNTAVAA

-592 SIRPLAS
+592 SIRPVTG

>member
-1 MAGLLALLGRES
+1 
-13 GQVRKEAATATEAS
+13 
-27 AGGRARHPYFDI
+27 
-39 EFMSYQVLARKWRP
+39 MSYQVLARKWRP
-53 KTFDSLVGQDSVV
+53 KSFESLVGQDAVV

-103 NCEQGVSSTPCG
+103 NCEQGVSSKPCG

-147 LLEQATFMP
+147 LLEQATFLP

-169 HQLTSHAFN
+169 HQLTAHAFN

-217 QLSPAQLSSHLA
+217 QVSPPQLSSHLEH
-229 NVLGGEGIAADLKAL
+229 VLTGEGIAPDIKAL
-244 DLISRAAG
+244 ELIARAAC

-266 AHGAGAV
+266 AHGGGTV
-273 HADQVGQML
+273 QSDQVSQML
-282 GTSNLSRM
+282 GASNISRM
-290 ISMLSALIAGD
+290 LGVLSALVQGD
-301 VASVRELAQQM
+301 VTAVREQTAQM
-312 SLATLSFESALD
+312 AAGALSFESALD
-324 DLARLAVAL
+324 DLARLAVSL
-333 QLMQFDATEGAQEFL
+333 QLMQFDASDGAQEFS
-348 SLSDDDAAQLHILA
+348 SLAEDDATQLRDLSA
-362 NQCSRPYAQ
+362 QCSRTYAQ
-371 LIYQVATRARA
+371 LIYQVATKARG

-387 PDPAHGFLMAMLRLM
+387 PDAAHGFLMAMLRLLAI
-402 TVHPGHGVTEQPMP
+402 HPGHAAIVQPKMTSGAI
-416 LMVGENLSRAPAAS
+416 LDSAPAVPQAIKPTQHDTARKETPQVVVPVMTPNVS
-430 ASLKSSVEVK
+430 APAEVK
-440 TPVQQDVP
+440 QE
-448 VTKSLAPVPTASPV
+448 STA
-462 RSDNAAAPT
+462 
-471 LSPTDWPQLVE
+471 TDISAESWPQLVDR
-482 ELGLKGMAREL
+482 LGLKGMAREL
-493 AQHSAC
+493 AQHSAFL
-499 GSFGAGEVVLK
+499 SFSEGLITLN
-510 LPATHRQLMMPASE
+510 LPATHRQLLMPASE
-524 QRLAQ
+524 QRVTQ
-529 ALSEKFGA
+529 ALSELLGTA
-537 PMRVRFDV
+537 IRVRFDV

-560 AEERMNQAVAA
+560 AEERQNNAVAA

-592 SIRPLAS
+592 SIRPVTG

>member
-1 MAGLLALLGRES
+1 
-13 GQVRKEAATATEAS
+13 
-27 AGGRARHPYFDI
+27 
-39 EFMSYQVLARKWRP
+39 MSYQVLARKWRP
-53 KTFDSLVGQDSVV
+53 KSFESLVGQDAVV

-103 NCEQGVSSTPCG
+103 NCEQGVSSKPCG

-147 LLEQATFMP
+147 LLEQATFLP

-169 HQLTSHAFN
+169 HQLTTHAFN

-217 QLSPAQLSSHLA
+217 QVSPPLLASHLEH
-229 NVLGGEGIAADLKAL
+229 VLNGEGIAPDVKAL
-244 DLISRAAG
+244 ELIARAAG

-266 AHGAGAV
+266 AHGGGSV
-273 HADQVGQML
+273 EADQVSQML
-282 GTSNLSRM
+282 GTSNMSRM
-290 ISMLSALIAGD
+290 LGMLSALIQGD
-301 VASVRELAQQM
+301 VSAVREQTLQM
-312 SLATLSFESALD
+312 AAGALSFESALD
-324 DLARLAVAL
+324 DLSRLAVSL
-333 QLMQFDATEGAQEFL
+333 QLMQFDASDGSQEFS
-348 SLSDDDAAQLHILA
+348 SLAEDDAQQLRLLST
-362 NQCSRPYAQ
+362 QCSRVYAQ
-371 LIYQVATRARA
+371 LIYQVATKARA

-387 PDPAHGFLMAMLRLM
+387 PDSAHGFLMAMLRLLA
-402 TVHPGHGVTEQPMP
+402 VHPGHVSAAEPVMATTP
-416 LMVGENLSRAPAAS
+416 LR
-430 ASLKSSVEVK
+430 
-440 TPVQQDVP
+440 
-448 VTKSLAPVPTASPV
+448 
-462 RSDNAAAPT
+462 AAAPPVQAISQVEKPPVT
-471 LSPTDWPQLVE
+471 EERPAVAPELKPPESLSDLCAETWPQTVE
-482 ELGLKGMAREL
+482 RLGLKGMAREL
-493 AQHSAC
+493 VQHSAFA
-499 GSFGAGEVVLK
+499 SFADGLVALN
-510 LPATHRQLMMPASE
+510 LPATHRQLLMPASE
-524 QRLAQ
+524 QRVAQ
-529 ALSEKFGA
+529 ALSELLGA
-537 PMRVRFDV
+537 QVRVKFDV

-560 AEERMNQAVAA
+560 AEERHNTAVAA

-592 SIRPLAS
+592 SIRSVTG

>member
-1 MAGLLALLGRES
+1 
-13 GQVRKEAATATEAS
+13 
-27 AGGRARHPYFDI
+27 
-39 EFMSYQVLARKWRP
+39 MSYQVLARKWRP
-53 KTFDSLVGQDSVV
+53 KSFESLVGQDAVV

-103 NCEQGVSSTPCG
+103 NCEQGVSSKPCG

-147 LLEQATFMP
+147 LLEQATFLP

-169 HQLTSHAFN
+169 HQLTAHAFN

-217 QLSPAQLSSHLA
+217 QVSPPQLSSHLEH
-229 NVLGGEGIAADLKAL
+229 VLAGEGIAPDIKAL
-244 DLISRAAG
+244 ELIARAAG

-266 AHGAGAV
+266 AHGGGTV
-273 HADQVGQML
+273 QADQVSQML
-282 GTSNLSRM
+282 GTSNISRM
-290 ISMLSALIAGD
+290 LGVLSALVQGD
-301 VASVRELAQQM
+301 VTAVREQTSQM
-312 SLATLSFESALD
+312 AAGALSFESALD
-324 DLARLAVAL
+324 DLSRLAVSL
-333 QLMQFDATEGAQEFL
+333 QLMQFDASDGAQEFS
-348 SLSDDDAAQLHILA
+348 SLAEDDAIQLRHLSA
-362 NQCSRPYAQ
+362 QCSRTYAQ
-371 LIYQVATRARA
+371 LIYQVATKARG

-387 PDPAHGFLMAMLRLM
+387 PDAAHGFLMAMLRLLAI
-402 TVHPGHGVTEQPMP
+402 HPGHASVAQPKMAAVVNLTSTPAEPQAIKPAQHDTPRKETPQPGVPAATPN
-416 LMVGENLSRAPAAS
+416 VSAPA
-430 ASLKSSVEVK
+430 EVK
-440 TPVQQDVP
+440 QH
-448 VTKSLAPVPTASPV
+448 S
-462 RSDNAAAPT
+462 AA
-471 LSPTDWPQLVE
+471 TDISAESWPQLVDR
-482 ELGLKGMAREL
+482 LGLKGMAREL
-493 AQHSAC
+493 AQHSAFL
-499 GSFGAGEVVLK
+499 SFSEGLITLN
-510 LPATHRQLMMPASE
+510 LPATHRQLLMPASE
-524 QRLAQ
+524 QRVTQ
-529 ALSEKFGA
+529 ALSELLGTA
-537 PMRVRFDV
+537 IRVRFDV

-560 AEERMNQAVAA
+560 AEERQNNAVAA

-592 SIRPLAS
+592 SIRPVTG

>member
-1 MAGLLALLGRES
+1 
-13 GQVRKEAATATEAS
+13 
-27 AGGRARHPYFDI
+27 
-39 EFMSYQVLARKWRP
+39 MSYQVLARKWRP
-53 KTFDSLVGQDSVV
+53 KSFETLVGQDAVV

-103 NCEQGVSSTPCG
+103 NCEQGVSSKPCG

-147 LLEQATFMP
+147 LLEQATFLP

-169 HQLTSHAFN
+169 HQLTAHAFN

-217 QLSPAQLSSHLA
+217 QVSPPQLSSHLEH
-229 NVLGGEGIAADLKAL
+229 VLAGEGIAPDVKAL
-244 DLISRAAG
+244 ELIARAAG

-266 AHGAGAV
+266 AHGGGTV
-273 HADQVGQML
+273 QADQVSQML
-282 GTSNLSRM
+282 GTSNISRM
-290 ISMLSALIAGD
+290 LGMLSALIQGD
-301 VASVRELAQQM
+301 VTAVREQTSQM
-312 SLATLSFESALD
+312 AASALSFESALD
-324 DLARLAVAL
+324 DLARLAVSL
-333 QLMQFDATEGAQEFL
+333 QLMQFEASDGAQEFS
-348 SLSDDDAAQLHILA
+348 SLVEDDAAQLRLLA
-362 NQCSRPYAQ
+362 AQCSRAYAQ
-371 LIYQVATRARA
+371 LIYQVATKARG

-387 PDPAHGFLMAMLRLM
+387 PDAAHGFLMAMLRLLA
-402 TVHPGHGVTEQPMP
+402 VHPGHAAAVQPVMP
-416 LMVGENLSRAPAAS
+416 SSATPAKSPSVPAPNVAPIISKPADP
-430 ASLKSSVEVK
+430 A
-440 TPVQQDVP
+440 PPQMA
-448 VTKSLAPVPTASPV
+448 APVVANERPSVSKVQTTAVEISA
-462 RSDNAAAPT
+462 DQ
-471 LSPTDWPQLVE
+471 WPQLVDR
-482 ELGLKGMAREL
+482 LGLKGMAREL
-493 AQHSAC
+493 VQHSAFLSLND
-499 GSFGAGEVVLK
+499 GLATLN
-510 LPATHRQLMMPASE
+510 LPATHRQLLMPASE
-524 QRLAQ
+524 QRVTQ
-529 ALSEKFGA
+529 ALSELLGEA
-537 PMRVRFDV
+537 IRVRFDV

-560 AEERMNQAVAA
+560 AEERQNNAVAA

-592 SIRPLAS
+592 SIRPVTG

>member
-1 MAGLLALLGRES
+1 
-13 GQVRKEAATATEAS
+13 
-27 AGGRARHPYFDI
+27 
-39 EFMSYQVLARKWRP
+39 MSYQVLARKWRP
-53 KTFDSLVGQDSVV
+53 KTFDSLVGQDAVV

-147 LLEQATFMP
+147 LLEQATFLP

-169 HQLTSHAFN
+169 HQLTAHAFN

-217 QLSPAQLSSHLA
+217 QLSPVQLSAHLTH
-229 NVLGGEGIAADLKAL
+229 VLNGEGIPADPKAL
-244 DLISRAAG
+244 ELIARAAG

-273 HADQVGQML
+273 QADQVGQML

-290 ISMLSALIAGD
+290 LSMLGALVRGD
-301 VASVRELAQQM
+301 VAAVREQTQQM
-312 SLATLSFESALD
+312 ALATLSFESALD

-333 QLMQFDATEGAQEFL
+333 QLMQFGAADGAQEFS
-348 SLSDDDAAQLHILA
+348 SLTEDDAAQLRALA
-362 NQCSRPYAQ
+362 GLSSRPYAQ

-387 PDPAHGFLMAMLRLM
+387 PDPAHGFLMGMLRLL
-402 TVHPGHGVTEQPMP
+402 TVHPGHAVAVTPMSVAGG
-416 LMVGENLSRAPAAS
+416 VGEAA
-430 ASLKSSVEVK
+430 AAAIVAGGTETAGVAAATIKSK
-440 TPVQQDVP
+440 QLPPVQVAPLRSAVAENAPP
-448 VTKSLAPVPTASPV
+448 VV
-462 RSDNAAAPT
+462 AAAP
-471 LSPTDWPQLVE
+471 SAAMQPADWPQLVDQ
-482 ELGLKGMAREL
+482 LGLKGMTREL

-499 GSFGAGEVVLK
+499 QSFIDGLLVLN
-510 LPATHRQLMMPASE
+510 LPATHRQLLMPASE

-529 ALSEKFGA
+529 ALTEKMGTA
-537 PMRVRFDV
+537 VRIRFDV

-554 VLKKEA
+554 TLKKEA
-560 AEERMNQAVAA
+560 AEERMNNAVAA

-592 SIRPLAS
+592 SIRPLAT

>member
-1 MAGLLALLGRES
+1 
-13 GQVRKEAATATEAS
+13 
-27 AGGRARHPYFDI
+27 
-39 EFMSYQVLARKWRP
+39 MSYQVLARKWRP
-53 KTFDSLVGQDSVV
+53 KTFDSLVGQDAVV

-147 LLEQATFMP
+147 LLEQATFLP

-169 HQLTSHAFN
+169 HQLTAHAFN

-217 QLSPAQLSSHLA
+217 QISPAQLSAHLSHVLA
-229 NVLGGEGIAADLKAL
+229 GEGIPADAKAL
-244 DLISRAAG
+244 ELIARAAG

-266 AHGAGAV
+266 AHGAGSV
-273 HADQVGQML
+273 QGDQVGQML
-282 GTSNLSRM
+282 GTTNLSRM
-290 ISMLSALIAGD
+290 LSMLAALIQGD
-301 VASVRELAQQM
+301 VTSVRLQVHHMAQ
-312 SLATLSFESALD
+312 ATLSFESALD

-333 QLMQFDATEGAQEFL
+333 QLMQFDAADGAQEF
-348 SLSDDDAAQLHILA
+348 SLLAQDDTNQLRELA
-362 NQCSRPYAQ
+362 SQCSRPYAQ

-387 PDPAHGFLMAMLRLM
+387 PDPAHGFMMAMLRLL
-402 TVHPGHGVTEQPMP
+402 TVHPGHAITSQPMSLGAVATP
-416 LMVGENLSRAPAAS
+416 PVSTPSAATSAP
-430 ASLKSSVEVK
+430 SVAQTEE
-440 TPVQQDVP
+440 
-448 VTKSLAPVPTASPV
+448 S
-462 RSDNAAAPT
+462 AAPT
-471 LSPTDWPQLVE
+471 RSMESGRSVKPTDLTACFSPEAWPQLVDQ
-482 ELGLKGMAREL
+482 LGLKGMAREL

-499 GSFGAGEVVLK
+499 QSFVDGLMVLN
-510 LPATHRQLMMPASE
+510 LPATHRQLQMPASE

-529 ALSEKFGA
+529 ALSEKMGL
-537 PMRVRFDV
+537 PVRVRFDV

-554 VLKKEA
+554 VLKQEA
-560 AEERMNQAVAA
+560 AVERMNNAVAA
-571 IESDPLV
+571 IESDPVV
-578 QELIDVF
+578 QEMIDIF

-592 SIRPLAS
+592 SIRPLAG

>member
-1 MAGLLALLGRES
+1 
-13 GQVRKEAATATEAS
+13 
-27 AGGRARHPYFDI
+27 
-39 EFMSYQVLARKWRP
+39 MSYQVLARKWRP
-53 KTFDSLVGQDSVV
+53 KSFESLVGQDAVV

-103 NCEQGVSSTPCG
+103 NCERGVSSQPCG

-147 LLEQATFMP
+147 LLEQATFLP

-169 HQLTSHAFN
+169 HQLTTHAFN
-178 AMLKTLEEPPAHVKF
+178 AMLKTLEEPPSHVKF

-217 QLSPAQLSSHLA
+217 QVSPTQLSSHLA
-229 NVLGGEGIAADLKAL
+229 HVLAGEGIAPDLKAL
-244 DLISRAAG
+244 ELIARAAG

-273 HADQVGQML
+273 HVEQVSQML
-282 GTSNLSRM
+282 GTSNVSRM
-290 ISMLSALIAGD
+290 IGLLAALIAGE
-301 VASVRELAQQM
+301 VAAVRDQTAQM
-312 SLATLSFESALD
+312 AAGSLSFEAALD
-324 DLARLAVAL
+324 DLARLAVSL
-333 QLMQFDATEGAQEFL
+333 QLMQFDASEGAQEFSAL
-348 SLSDDDAAQLHILA
+348 AEDDATLLRDLA
-362 NQCSRPYAQ
+362 TQCSRTYAQ
-371 LIYQVATRARA
+371 LIYQVATKARA

-387 PDPAHGFLMAMLRLM
+387 PDAAHGFLMAMLRLLA
-402 TVHPGHGVTEQPMP
+402 VHPGHG
-416 LMVGENLSRAPAAS
+416 
-430 ASLKSSVEVK
+430 
-440 TPVQQDVP
+440 
-448 VTKSLAPVPTASPV
+448 
-462 RSDNAAAPT
+462 AAPT
-471 LSPTDWPQLVE
+471 SVKPMPAISLQPVLAAMSNQPTSLATAVAPAPAVAPLNPSTVDSAPDLKASQPAGVAGDISAAQWPQWVDR
-482 ELGLKGMAREL
+482 LGLKGMAREL
-493 AQHSAC
+493 AQHSAFL
-499 GSFGAGEVVLK
+499 SFNDGLVTLN
-510 LPATHRQLMMPASE
+510 LPATHRQLLMPASE
-524 QRLAQ
+524 QRLVQ
-529 ALSEKFGA
+529 ALSELLGT
-537 PMRVRFDV
+537 PVRVRIDV

-560 AEERMNQAVAA
+560 AVERQNNAVAA
-571 IESDPLV
+571 IESDPIV

-592 SIRPLAS
+592 SIRPLAE

>member
-1 MAGLLALLGRES
+1 
-13 GQVRKEAATATEAS
+13 
-27 AGGRARHPYFDI
+27 
-39 EFMSYQVLARKWRP
+39 MSYQVLARKWRP
-53 KTFDSLVGQDSVV
+53 KTFDSLVGQDAVV

-147 LLEQATFMP
+147 LLEQATFLP

-217 QLSPAQLSSHLA
+217 QISPTQLSAHLSH
-229 NVLGGEGIAADLKAL
+229 VLSGEGIPADAKAL
-244 DLISRAAG
+244 ELIARAAG

-266 AHGAGAV
+266 AHGAGTV
-273 HADQVGQML
+273 QGDQVGQML

-290 ISMLSALIAGD
+290 LSMLASLIQGD
-301 VASVRELAQQM
+301 VASVREQVHQM
-312 SLATLSFESALD
+312 AEATLSFESALD

-333 QLMQFDATEGAQEFL
+333 QLMQFDAADGAQEFS
-348 SLSDDDAAQLHILA
+348 SLAEDDANQLRELA
-362 NQCSRPYAQ
+362 GQCSRPYAQ

-387 PDPAHGFLMAMLRLM
+387 PDPAHGFMMAMLRLL
-402 TVHPGHGVTEQPMP
+402 TVHPGHAATSQPMP
-416 LMVGENLSRAPAAS
+416 LSAAEVP
-430 ASLKSSVEVK
+430 KSS
-440 TPVQQDVP
+440 
-448 VTKSLAPVPTASPV
+448 SPRANPAV
-462 RSDNAAAPT
+462 AAAPRAMAPVSESKVESKPVASS
-471 LSPTDWPQLVE
+471 SPAAEFRPAAWPQLVDQ
-482 ELGLKGMAREL
+482 LGLKGMTREL

-499 GSFGAGEVVLK
+499 QSFSEGLVVLN
-510 LPATHRQLMMPASE
+510 LPATHRQLQMPASE

-529 ALSEKFGA
+529 ALSEKMGTA
-537 PMRVRFDV
+537 IRVRFDI

-554 VLKKEA
+554 VLKQEA
-560 AEERMNQAVAA
+560 AVERMNNAVAA

-578 QELIDVF
+578 QEMIDVF

-592 SIRPLAS
+592 SIRPLAT

>member
-1 MAGLLALLGRES
+1 
-13 GQVRKEAATATEAS
+13 
-27 AGGRARHPYFDI
+27 
-39 EFMSYQVLARKWRP
+39 MSYQVLARKWRP
-53 KTFDSLVGQDSVV
+53 KSFESLVGQDAVV

-103 NCEQGVSSTPCG
+103 NCEQGVSSQPCG

-147 LLEQATFMP
+147 LLEQATFLP

-169 HQLTSHAFN
+169 HQLTAHAFN

-217 QLSPAQLSSHLA
+217 QVSPMQLTSHLQH
-229 NVLGGEGIAADLKAL
+229 VLTGEGIAPDLKAL
-244 DLISRAAG
+244 ELIARAAG

-273 HADQVGQML
+273 DAVQVSQML
-282 GTSNLSRM
+282 GTSNISRM
-290 ISMLSALIAGD
+290 LGMLAALIAGD
-301 VASVRELAQQM
+301 VAAVRDQTAQM
-312 SLATLSFESALD
+312 ASSALSFESALD
-324 DLARLAVAL
+324 DLSRLAVSL
-333 QLMQFDATEGAQEFL
+333 QLMQFDASEGAQEFS
-348 SLSDDDAAQLHILA
+348 SLAEDDAAQLRSLA
-362 NQCSRPYAQ
+362 SQCSRSYAQ
-371 LIYQVATRARA
+371 LIYQVATKARG

-387 PDPAHGFLMAMLRLM
+387 PDAAHGFLMAMLRLLA
-402 TVHPGHGVTEQPMP
+402 VHPGHASAVTPAMSVPLNTPVFSSSVSPPPM
-416 LMVGENLSRAPAAS
+416 APALSQAVVVPEAAQPAVS
-430 ASLKSSVEVK
+430 PVAEAPVVK
-440 TPVQQDVP
+440 EPVVAP
-448 VTKSLAPVPTASPV
+448 VTTQISA
-462 RSDNAAAPT
+462 DQ
-471 LSPTDWPQLVE
+471 WPQWVDR
-482 ELGLKGMAREL
+482 LGLKGMAREL
-493 AQHSAC
+493 AQHSAFVC
-499 GSFGAGEVVLK
+499 LDDGLVTLN
-510 LPATHRQLMMPASE
+510 LPATHRQLLMPASE
-524 QRLAQ
+524 QRLVQ
-529 ALSEKFGA
+529 ALSEVLGA
-537 PMRVRFDV
+537 PIRVRIDV

-560 AEERMNQAVAA
+560 AVERQNNAVAA
-571 IESDPLV
+571 IESDPIV

-592 SIRPLAS
+592 SIRPVAR

>member
-1 MAGLLALLGRES
+1 
-13 GQVRKEAATATEAS
+13 
-27 AGGRARHPYFDI
+27 
-39 EFMSYQVLARKWRP
+39 MSYQVLARKWRP
-53 KTFDSLVGQDSVV
+53 KSFDSLVGQDAVV

-103 NCEQGVSSTPCG
+103 NCEQGVSSKPCG

-147 LLEQATFMP
+147 LLEQATFLP

-217 QLSPAQLSSHLA
+217 QVSPTQLAAHLSMVLS
-229 NVLGGEGIAADLKAL
+229 GEGIPADPKAL
-244 DLISRAAG
+244 ELIARAAN

-266 AHGAGAV
+266 AHGAGTV
-273 HADQVGQML
+273 QVDQVGQML

-290 ISMLSALIAGD
+290 LAMIDALVRGD
-301 VASVRELAQQM
+301 VGTVREQTQQM
-312 SLATLSFESALD
+312 AVATLSFESALD
-324 DLARLAVAL
+324 DLARLAVAM
-333 QLMQFDATEGAQEFL
+333 QLMQFGATDAADFS
-348 SLSDDDAAQLHILA
+348 SLVEDDARQLQALA
-362 NQCSRPYAQ
+362 GNCSRPYVQ
-371 LIYQVATRARA
+371 MLYQVTTRARA

-387 PDPAHGFLMAMLRLM
+387 PDPAHGFLMAMLRLL
-402 TVHPGHGVTEQPMP
+402 TVHPGHGAAATPMP
-416 LMVGENLSRAPAAS
+416 LSANPSEVAAVAVARSAVAPPTASESMPAAVAEVASVRQPVSSLAAS
-430 ASLKSSVEVK
+430 ALPD
-440 TPVQQDVP
+440 TFQ
-448 VTKSLAPVPTASPV
+448 
-462 RSDNAAAPT
+462 
-471 LSPTDWPQLVE
+471 PTDWPQLVDR
-482 ELGLKGMAREL
+482 LGLKGMAREL
-493 AQHSAC
+493 AQHSAFESLVD
-499 GSFGAGEVVLK
+499 GLLVLN
-510 LPATHRQLMMPASE
+510 LPATHRQLLMPASE

-529 ALSEKFGA
+529 AISETMGA
-537 PMRVRFDV
+537 AIRVRFDV

-560 AEERMNQAVAA
+560 AEERLNNAVAA
-571 IESDPLV
+571 IESDPIV

-592 SIRPLAS
+592 SIRPLAN

>member
-1 MAGLLALLGRES
+1 
-13 GQVRKEAATATEAS
+13 
-27 AGGRARHPYFDI
+27 
-39 EFMSYQVLARKWRP
+39 MSYQVLARKWRP
-53 KTFDSLVGQDSVV
+53 KSFESLVGQDAVV

-103 NCEQGVSSTPCG
+103 NCEQGVSSKPCG

-147 LLEQATFMP
+147 LLEQATFLP

-169 HQLTSHAFN
+169 HQLTAHAFN

-217 QLSPAQLSSHLA
+217 QVSPPQLASHLEH
-229 NVLGGEGIAADLKAL
+229 VLQGEGIAPDLKAL
-244 DLISRAAG
+244 ELIARAAG

-266 AHGAGAV
+266 AHGGGSV
-273 HADQVGQML
+273 DVDQVSQML
-282 GTSNLSRM
+282 GTSNMSRM
-290 ISMLSALIAGD
+290 VGMLSALIYGD
-301 VASVRELAQQM
+301 VSAVRDQTSQMASG
-312 SLATLSFESALD
+312 SLSFESALD
-324 DLARLAVAL
+324 DLSRLAVSL
-333 QLMQFDATEGAQEFL
+333 QLMQFDASEGSQEFS
-348 SLSDDDAAQLHILA
+348 SLAEDDADQLRLLA
-362 NQCSRPYAQ
+362 TQCSRTYAQ
-371 LIYQVATRARA
+371 LIYQVATKARA

-387 PDPAHGFLMAMLRLM
+387 PDSAHGFLMAMLRLLA
-402 TVHPGHGVTEQPMP
+402 VHPGHVSAVQP
-416 LMVGENLSRAPAAS
+416 LMSAAS
-430 ASLKSSVEVK
+430 GKTAAPRVISSPGLHVQLSPSALIEPVAQVETQPAK
-440 TPVQQDVP
+440 AERPQ
-448 VTKSLAPVPTASPV
+448 LAPSSKPSATGSA
-462 RSDNAAAPT
+462 
-471 LSPTDWPQLVE
+471 LSAESWPQTVE
-482 ELGLKGMAREL
+482 RLGLKGMAREL
-493 AQHSAC
+493 VQHSAFANFSE
-499 GSFGAGEVVLK
+499 GLIALN
-510 LPATHRQLMMPASE
+510 LPATHRQLLMPASE
-524 QRLAQ
+524 QRVAQ
-529 ALSEKFGA
+529 ALSDLLSEQV
-537 PMRVRFDV
+537 RVRFDV

-560 AEERMNQAVAA
+560 AEERQNTAVAA
-571 IESDPLV
+571 IESDPVV

-592 SIRPLAS
+592 SIRPVTG

>member
-1 MAGLLALLGRES
+1 
-13 GQVRKEAATATEAS
+13 
-27 AGGRARHPYFDI
+27 
-39 EFMSYQVLARKWRP
+39 MSYQVLARKWRP
-53 KTFDSLVGQDSVV
+53 KSFESLVGQDAVV

-147 LLEQATFMP
+147 LLEQATFLP

-169 HQLTSHAFN
+169 HQLTAHAFN

-217 QLSPAQLSSHLA
+217 QVSPPQLASHLEH
-229 NVLGGEGIAADLKAL
+229 VLQGEGIAPDLKAL
-244 DLISRAAG
+244 ELIARAAG

-266 AHGAGAV
+266 AHGGGSIQV
-273 HADQVGQML
+273 DQVSQML
-282 GTSNLSRM
+282 GTSNMSRM
-290 ISMLSALIAGD
+290 VGMLSALIRGD
-301 VASVRELAQQM
+301 VSAVREQTSQM
-312 SLATLSFESALD
+312 AAGSLSFESALD
-324 DLARLAVAL
+324 DLSRLAVSL
-333 QLMQFDATEGAQEFL
+333 QLMQFDASEGSQEFS
-348 SLSDDDAAQLHILA
+348 SLAEDDAEQLRLLA
-362 NQCSRPYAQ
+362 TQCSRAYAQ
-371 LIYQVATRARA
+371 LIYQVATKARA

-387 PDPAHGFLMAMLRLM
+387 PDSAHGFLMAMLRLLA
-402 TVHPGHGVTEQPMP
+402 VHPGHVSAAQPVM
-416 LMVGENLSRAPAAS
+416 PAAGAITVAS
-430 ASLKSSVEVK
+430 SGASLAASNVESAPSAMVEPVTQVK
-440 TPVQQDVP
+440 TQPA
-448 VTKSLAPVPTASPV
+448 KSEHPQSAPSPKP
-462 RSDNAAAPT
+462 SKTESA
-471 LSPTDWPQLVE
+471 LSAESWPQTVE
-482 ELGLKGMAREL
+482 RLGLKGMAREL
-493 AQHSAC
+493 VQHSAFANFAE
-499 GSFGAGEVVLK
+499 GLVALN
-510 LPATHRQLMMPASE
+510 LPATHRQLLMPASE
-524 QRLAQ
+524 QRVAQ
-529 ALSEKFGA
+529 ALSDLLGEQV
-537 PMRVRFDV
+537 RVRFDV

-560 AEERMNQAVAA
+560 AEERQNTAVAS
-571 IESDPLV
+571 IESDPVV

-592 SIRPLAS
+592 SIRPVTG

>member
-1 MAGLLALLGRES
+1 
-13 GQVRKEAATATEAS
+13 
-27 AGGRARHPYFDI
+27 
-39 EFMSYQVLARKWRP
+39 MSYQVLARKWRP
-53 KTFDSLVGQDSVV
+53 KSFESLVGQDAVV

-103 NCEQGVSSTPCG
+103 NCEQGVSSKPCG

-147 LLEQATFMP
+147 LLEQATFLP

-169 HQLTSHAFN
+169 HQLTAHAFN

-217 QLSPAQLSSHLA
+217 QVSPPQLASHLEH
-229 NVLGGEGIAADLKAL
+229 VLNGEGISPDVKAL
-244 DLISRAAG
+244 ELIARAAG

-266 AHGAGAV
+266 AHGGGSV
-273 HADQVGQML
+273 VADQVSQML
-282 GTSNLSRM
+282 GTSNMSRM
-290 ISMLSALIAGD
+290 VGMLSSLIQGD
-301 VASVRELAQQM
+301 VSAVREQTSQM
-312 SLATLSFESALD
+312 AAAALSFESALD
-324 DLARLAVAL
+324 DLSCLAVSL
-333 QLMQFDATEGAQEFL
+333 QLMQFDASEGSQEFSAL
-348 SLSDDDAAQLHILA
+348 AEDDAQQLRLLST
-362 NQCSRPYAQ
+362 QCSRAYAQ
-371 LIYQVATRARA
+371 LIYQVATKARG

-387 PDPAHGFLMAMLRLM
+387 PDAAHGFLMAMLRLLA
-402 TVHPGHGVTEQPMP
+402 VHPGHVSESQPV
-416 LMVGENLSRAPAAS
+416 MVA
-430 ASLKSSVEVK
+430 
-440 TPVQQDVP
+440 TPVKVQAPPTQAIPP
-448 VTKSLAPVPTASPV
+448 VVMPPVAEARSITAPGPKASEH
-462 RSDNAAAPT
+462 
-471 LSPTDWPQLVE
+471 LSELSAEIWPQTVE
-482 ELGLKGMAREL
+482 RLGLKGMAREL
-493 AQHSAC
+493 VQHSAFA
-499 GSFGAGEVVLK
+499 SFAEGLVSLN
-510 LPATHRQLMMPASE
+510 LPATHRQLLMPASE
-524 QRLAQ
+524 QRVTQ
-529 ALSEKFGA
+529 ALSELLGA
-537 PMRVRFDV
+537 QVRVKFDV

-560 AEERMNQAVAA
+560 AEERQNTAVAA

-592 SIRPLAS
+592 SIRPVTG